1 MFIITVY
8 LLLALLLILLNAFFV
23 LAEFAAVKAR
33 PTQMDVLVA
42 KGNKRAK
49 KVQHIQ
55 THIDKY
61 LSVCQIGIT
70 LASIGLGFVGEPSLA
85 KLIKPLILMIG
96 SGVAADSTAHGIAI
110 ALSYLLI
117 SFLHIVIGEQV
128 PKLVAIR
135 KTEKMALYTAYPMQM
150 FYYLFLLPLW
160 FLNSTVN
167 AILWMLRIPAQNRQT
182 EHSEDEIR
190 LILGQSLS
198 NGMMS
203 FRRLLYIENVLD
215 MGTLTVFNAM
225 RVREKVCSLT
235 TGMPR
240 VEIDAVVAKHRH
252 SRYPLIGDDPEK
264 PLGFVH
270 IKDLFLAEHAGKP
283 ADDLK
288 NFVHP
293 CLQVNEDSALEQ
305 VLSEMQ
311 KKGNH
316 MAIVHDKAGKWTGL
330 VTLEDLVEEVVGTI
344 EEEYPIE
351 EQPIRLTSVLSPAY
365 VLLDVEGTTI
375 IAATRNA
382 LSRLDSVLLPM
393 PAEEIMRYIVERERA
408 GSSYVGRRLAIPHA
422 RLKVISKATIVVARL
437 KQPIPAP
444 TPSSEEKINYLFI
457 LLTPS
462 NAPRLHQV
470 LLAHI
475 AAIFE
480 SDFLDERMDVA
491 KTPLEL
497 FNTICTVEQ
506 TNDFTT

>member
-1 MFIITVY
+1 MIIITVY
-8 LLLALLLILLNAFFV
+8 LLLALLLIMLNAFFV

-33 PTQMDVLVA
+33 STQMDVLA
-42 KGNKRAK
+42 ANGNKRARQM
-49 KVQHIQ
+49 QHIQ

-70 LASIGLGFVGEPSLA
+70 FASIGLGFVGEPSLA
-85 KLIKPLILMIG
+85 KLIKPFVLMAGAGIATD
-96 SGVAADSTAHGIAI
+96 VTAHGIAI
-110 ALSYLLI
+110 AIAYLII

-135 KTEKMALYTAYPMQM
+135 KTEKTALLISYPLQM
-150 FYYLFLLPLW
+150 FYYIFLLPLW
-160 FLNSTVN
+160 FLNSSVN
-167 AILWMLRIPAQNRQT
+167 AILWILRIPAPKGHE

-198 NGMMS
+198 SGMMS

-215 MGTLTVFNAM
+215 MGTLTIFNAM
-225 RVREKVCSLT
+225 RIREKICILN
-235 TGMPR
+235 TGMAR
-240 VEIDAVVAKHRH
+240 EEIDVVVAKYRY

-270 IKDLFLAEHAGKP
+270 IKDFYLAERSGKP
-283 ADDLK
+283 VDNLLK
-288 NFVHP
+288 FVRP
-293 CLQVNEDSALEQ
+293 CLKVSQNGALEQ
-305 VLSEMQ
+305 TLSEMQ

-316 MAIVHDKAGKWTGL
+316 MGFVYDSVGNWTGI
-330 VTLEDLVEEVVGTI
+330 VTLEDLIEEVVGTI

-351 EQPIRLTSVLSPAY
+351 QPVRLTSVLTPAN
-365 VLLDVEGTTI
+365 VLLDVEGSTI
-375 IAATRNA
+375 IIATRNA
-382 LSRLDSVLLPM
+382 LSRLDAALLPL
-393 PAEEIMRYIVERERA
+393 PVDEVMRYITERERS

-422 RLKVISKATIVVARL
+422 RLKSISSPTIVVARL
-437 KQPIPAP
+437 KKPIQAP

-462 NAPRLHQV
+462 SAPRLHQII
-470 LLAHI
+470 LAHI

-491 KTPLEL
+491 KTPQEL
-497 FNTICTVEQ
+497 FNAIGTVEQ
-506 TNDFTT
+506 TTDFTT

>member
-33 PTQMDVLVA
+33 STQMDVLA
-42 KGNKRAK
+42 ANGNKRAK
-49 KVQHIQ
+49 RMQHIQ

-70 LASIGLGFVGEPSLA
+70 FASIGLGFVGEPSLA
-85 KLIKPLILMIG
+85 KLIKPFVLMAGAGLATDI
-96 SGVAADSTAHGIAI
+96 TAHGIAI
-110 ALSYLLI
+110 ALAYLII

-135 KTEKMALYTAYPMQM
+135 KTEKTALLIAYPLQM
-150 FYYLFLLPLW
+150 FYYIFLVPLW

-167 AILWMLRIPAQNRQT
+167 AILWMLRIPAPKGHE

-190 LILGQSLS
+190 LILGQSLTS
-198 NGMMS
+198 GMMS

-215 MGTLTVFNAM
+215 MGTLTIFNAM
-225 RVREKVCSLT
+225 RIKEKICTLNTRMTRS
-235 TGMPR
+235 
-240 VEIDAVVAKHRH
+240 EIDAVVAKYRY
-252 SRYPLIGDDPEK
+252 SRYPLIGNDPEK

-270 IKDLFLAEHAGKP
+270 IKDFYLAECSGKP
-283 ADDLK
+283 VDDLLK
-288 NFVHP
+288 FVRP
-293 CLQVNEDSALEQ
+293 CLKVSQDGALEHT
-305 VLSEMQ
+305 LSEMQ

-316 MAIVHDKAGKWTGL
+316 MGFVYDNEGKWTGI
-330 VTLEDLVEEVVGTI
+330 VTLEDLIEEVVGTI
-344 EEEYPIE
+344 EEEYPL
-351 EQPIRLTSVLSPAY
+351 EQPVRLTSVLTPAK
-365 VLLDVEGTTI
+365 VLLDVEGSTI
-375 IAATRNA
+375 IAATRSA
-382 LSRLDSVLLPM
+382 LSRLDASLLPLSVD
-393 PAEEIMRYIVERERA
+393 EIMRYIVERERS

-422 RLKVISKATIVVARL
+422 RLKSISNPTVVVARL
-437 KQPIPAP
+437 KRPIHAP
-444 TPSSEEKINYLFI
+444 TSASEEKINYLFI

-462 NAPRLHQV
+462 NAPRLHQI

-491 KTPLEL
+491 KTPQEL
-497 FNTICTVEQ
+497 FSAIGTVEQ
-506 TNDFTT
+506 TTDFTT